1 MASFNLSTMKRS
13 FEGFTVAI
21 ASALACIHH
30 QADGRN
36 ELTLYRQRSH
46 PAFFVPTRSS
56 SPRIFLNHRR
66 NSAICES
73 VSAQNAANLFPVSK
87 DNSNYIKLNPDH
99 VERTALQD
107 THALFG
113 TLYGEG
119 FIERYDVY
127 RRLDDTNT
135 NTDAENISNETTNK
149 KEMVAVD
156 LQIGHRLNGHDKIV
170 HGGILSLLIDEAMG
184 WASYIGL
191 EHYNSNMDEEY
202 KPSNT
207 LLVTANLNI
216 DFRAPFLAGSQ
227 AVLRVY
233 LDQELTAGRKM
244 YLVARLESFDGSV
257 IFAEAKSLFLCVPS
271 EKMKG
276 VMN

>member
-1 MASFNLSTMKRS
+1 M
-13 FEGFTVAI
+13 AI
-21 ASALACIHH
+21 ASALACIH
-30 QADGRN
+30 QADGRS
-36 ELTLYRQRSH
+36 ELQHRQRTH
-46 PAFFVPTRSS
+46 PAFFASTKSSAFQRPIFPTASHHRKQSS
-56 SPRIFLNHRR
+56 
-66 NSAICES
+66 ICES
-73 VSAQNAANLFPVSK
+73 VSARDAADMLFPLFK
-87 DNSNYIKLNPDH
+87 DNNFNYIQLNPDH

-107 THALFG
+107 THAVFGALFG
-113 TLYGEG
+113 DG

-127 RRLDDTNT
+127 RRLDDTETSSNG
-135 NTDAENISNETTNK
+135 NETIHK
-149 KEMVAVD
+149 REVIAVD

-191 EHYNSNMDEEY
+191 EHYNSNIDAQY

-216 DFRAPFLAGSQ
+216 DFRAPYIAGSK

-244 YLVARLESFDGSV
+244 YLVARLESYDGNV
-257 IFAEAKSLFLCVPS
+257 TFAEAKSLFLCVSS
-271 EKMKG
+271 EKLKG
-276 VMN
+276 VTN